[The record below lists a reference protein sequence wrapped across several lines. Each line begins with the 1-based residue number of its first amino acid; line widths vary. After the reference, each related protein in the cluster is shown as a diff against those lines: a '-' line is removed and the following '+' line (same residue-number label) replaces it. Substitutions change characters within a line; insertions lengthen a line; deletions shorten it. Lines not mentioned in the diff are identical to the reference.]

1 MGAPGV
7 FAAAEGPVLELEPAV
22 GKIAES
28 TGEEFSALTPI
39 SPNLSEH
46 LVLLGISDRA
56 LAGLLV
62 GVVKAE
68 GIRARLV
75 TDGESAVQAA
85 LSDRPSLVV
94 LEHNLSGMDGLA
106 ACRAIRLTAD
116 TYAAEVPIVIV
127 SAEEDAV
134 AGAAA
139 GVTGWLVT
147 PFSSIYARTRLRA
160 GVLRLR

>member
-1 MGAPGV
+1 M
-7 FAAAEGPVLELEPAV
+7 
-22 GKIAES
+22 
-28 TGEEFSALTPI
+28 

-56 LAGLLV
+56 LASLLV

-68 GIRARLV
+68 GIRVRLV
-75 TDGESAVQAA
+75 TDGQSAVQAA

-94 LEHNLSGMDGLA
+94 LEHQLSGMDGLA
-106 ACRAIRLTAD
+106 ACRAIRMMAD
-116 TYAAEVPIVIV
+116 IYGTEVPIVIV
-127 SAEEDAV
+127 STEEDAV
-134 AGAAA
+134 AGNAA
-139 GVTGWLVT
+139 GVTGWLIT